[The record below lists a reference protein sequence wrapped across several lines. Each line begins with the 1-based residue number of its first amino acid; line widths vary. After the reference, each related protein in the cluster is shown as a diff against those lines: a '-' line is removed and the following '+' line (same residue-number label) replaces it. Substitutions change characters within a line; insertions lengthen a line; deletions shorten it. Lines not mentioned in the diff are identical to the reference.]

1 MEKISLSLYNKIAND
16 ILLEV
21 KPVKLRKRII
31 SQILELI
38 DEQVENRTKE
48 IFAKVL
54 ADDHIENE
62 LYDDGDFSCV
72 YSYVYVD
79 DIKEIAEDD
88 YNLEV

>member
-54 ADDHIENE
+54 ADDRIENE
-62 LYDDGDFSCV
+62 LYDDGVIS
-72 YSYVYVD
+72 YMYNYVYVD